1 MHLRC
6 DITGLLIVLKKSMLK
21 LVNEVC
27 PASPLHVKF
36 FMHFARS
43 SFTLGKL
50 SMKLSKSS
58 PKLETQSLIVHA
70 SYFSKS
76 PAEIPKSDSQ
86 VKMMFQA

>member
-6 DITGLLIVLKKSMLK
+6 DVTGLLIVLKKLVLK
-21 LVNEVC
+21 LVNDIC
-27 PASPLHVKF
+27 LASPSHVKF
-36 FMHFARS
+36 FMHFAHS

-70 SYFSKS
+70 RVIFPNLQQKAQYV
-76 PAEIPKSDSQ
+76 IYR
-86 VKMMFQA
+86 